1 MPAKK
6 KIKNCMPCILSIGW
20 WRFIVG
26 SDAGPQRLSQ
36 HLRFVGRQIK
46 KKKKKSSPPILLF
59 YFILFFYLKKT
70 LGLGSPAPQE
80 PGPPTLKVA
89 PPPVGPFGFWFW
101 LMARCSFL
109 SSSGK

>member
-1 MPAKK
+1 MWGKANKKINK
-6 KIKNCMPCILSIGW
+6 KIKN
-20 WRFIVG
+20 
-26 SDAGPQRLSQ
+26 
-36 HLRFVGRQIK
+36 
-46 KKKKKSSPPILLF
+46 KKSPAPLDSH
-59 YFILFFYLKKT
+59 FILFFYLKKT